1 MDPTNTTSK
10 YRVEFIIQGE
20 PPIALEDAI
29 ANVCKEYDIPTSEYR
44 YVRLVDPPER
54 EIVFSA
60 EGIPLH
66 MLDNIQIQ
74 EL

>member
-1 MDPTNTTSK
+1 M
-10 YRVEFIIQGE
+10 
-20 PPIALEDAI
+20 EDAI
-29 ANVCKEYDIPTSEYR
+29 ANVCKEYHIPTSEYR